1 MSVVATSITWEKNK
15 IQSPSNNPNPSNIS
29 VTNGANTIYQ
39 RIGVGR
45 VDILSSNGL
54 LECAKEKSV
63 PMNGNAQCGL
73 ECGIRLRNRKRI
85 ANLQS
90 EGVSDRLLLLVDSI
104 KGIENDLNWHSL
116 RQP

>member
-1 MSVVATSITWEKNK
+1 
-15 IQSPSNNPNPSNIS
+15 
-29 VTNGANTIYQ
+29 
-39 RIGVGR
+39 
-45 VDILSSNGL
+45 
-54 LECAKEKSV
+54 
-63 PMNGNAQCGL
+63 MNGNAQCGL

-85 ANLQS
+85 ANLQF